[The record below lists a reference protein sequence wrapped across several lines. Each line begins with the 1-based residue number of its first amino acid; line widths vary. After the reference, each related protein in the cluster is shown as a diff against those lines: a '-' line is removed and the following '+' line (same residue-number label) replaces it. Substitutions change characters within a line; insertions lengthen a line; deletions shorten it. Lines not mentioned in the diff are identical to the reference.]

1 MDADE
6 REQTRKMTDIDRTI
20 HEPARYNIMALLY
33 VIDSADFLFVERQ
46 TGLTPGNLS
55 SHLAKL
61 EAAQYIAVAKDF
73 VDRRPRTMLKLT
85 EAGRAAFREYSRRM
99 KQLFDAQNV

>member
-1 MDADE
+1 MATDE
-6 REQTRKMTDIDRTI
+6 QEYKPKMTDIDRLI

-33 VIDSADFLFVERQ
+33 VLDGADFLFIGRQ
-46 TGLTPGNLS
+46 TDLTPGNLS

-61 EAAQYIAVAKDF
+61 EAAQYIAVVKDF

-85 EAGRAAFREYSRRM
+85 EAGREAFREYSRRM
-99 KQLFDAQNV
+99 RQLFGGQEV